1 MDVPHEHAE
10 LWRHAPDRWRQQ
22 LGRALLGDLA
32 DEPGRDEKRPAWP
45 RAQPHAAGTR
55 QRTWDARRVVLGGA
69 KEGALHAI
77 SGDVSIDRGN
87 ISISAGEKGVYL
99 GPACAE
105 VKLKK
110 GLKIDGGGDI
120 GVDLQGSYADVDC
133 QFEIHSGCI
142 GILLD
147 RTVNS
152 ADCGRSNWVGGRFIG
167 DGTSRAWIARNTG
180 GGGMYG
186 NHLNYPT
193 YSNVLNQAKS
203 EDATVLPDGLVFE
216 DGGDYYRD
224 IVQNTYRDGGSQL

>member
-1 MDVPHEHAE
+1 MYS
-10 LWRHAPDRWRQQ
+10 
-22 LGRALLGDLA
+22 
-32 DEPGRDEKRPAWP
+32 
-45 RAQPHAAGTR
+45 
-55 QRTWDARRVVLGGA
+55 GGA

-147 RTVNS
+147 RT
-152 ADCGRSNWVGGRFIG
+152 ATLPDCGRSNWVGGRFIG

-186 NHLNYPT
+186 NHLNHPT

-203 EDATVLPDGLVFE
+203 EDATVLPAWEPFE
-216 DGGDYYRD
+216 GTAATTTATSCRTRTATAARRSRRD
-224 IVQNTYRDGGSQL
+224 DAPLRI